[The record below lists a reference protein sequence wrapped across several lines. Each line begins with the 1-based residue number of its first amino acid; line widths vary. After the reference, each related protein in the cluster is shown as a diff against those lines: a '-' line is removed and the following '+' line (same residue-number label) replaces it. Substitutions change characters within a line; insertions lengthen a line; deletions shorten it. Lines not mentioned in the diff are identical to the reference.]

1 MHLLKKY
8 FNKFLFRFIS
18 ELIMITYGNFIDKF
32 KDIVV
37 IRFLMKSVSLQK
49 IYKMKQETLKINKL
63 PRLCQISKFFDLSN
77 FAFKSRN
84 KNLEEKK
91 MCSILNR

>member
-1 MHLLKKY
+1 MIVTHLLKKY

-37 IRFLMKSVSLQK
+37 IRFLTKSVSLQK
-49 IYKMKQETLKINKL
+49 IYKMK
-63 PRLCQISKFFDLSN
+63 
-77 FAFKSRN
+77 
-84 KNLEEKK
+84 
-91 MCSILNR
+91 

>member
-32 KDIVV
+32 KD
-37 IRFLMKSVSLQK
+37 S
-49 IYKMKQETLKINKL
+49 
-63 PRLCQISKFFDLSN
+63 CHQIPYEICFASKDL
-77 FAFKSRN
+77 
-84 KNLEEKK
+84 
-91 MCSILNR
+91 